1 MQAKRYIICCFMVAI
16 IVAIVLMLAPESQ
29 SVMRVSKLTVVIDA
43 GHGGIDG
50 GAVGRKTGV
59 REDGLNLIVAKKLKD
74 LFEKNG
80 FKVVMTREDEKSLGP
95 TKQADMAK
103 RREIIENAGADV
115 VISIHMNKFQDFRVS
130 GPMVF
135 YYEDSEEGKKLAE
148 LIQTELNARLDPPRP
163 RTFKPESYF
172 ILRAGECPCVLVECG
187 FLSNER
193 EERLLQTEE
202 YQDQCAKAIYAG
214 VREYFDQMQQS
225 GETPPPE
232 ESRVPPNTGRQ
243 RAAA

>member
-1 MQAKRYIICCFMVAI
+1 MQAKRYIICCFIVAV

-29 SVMRVSKLTVVIDA
+29 SVMRVSKPTVVIDA
-43 GHGGIDG
+43 GHGGVDG
-50 GAVGRKTGV
+50 GAVGRTTGV
-59 REDGLNLIVAKKLKD
+59 REDGLNHIVAKKLKD

-80 FKVVMTREDEKSLGP
+80 FKVVMTREDERSLGP

-103 RREIIENAGADV
+103 RREIIKNAGADV
-115 VISIHMNKFQDFRVS
+115 VISIHMNKFQDSRVS

-135 YYEDSEEGKKLAE
+135 YHKDSEEGKKLAE
-148 LIQTELNARLDPPRP
+148 LIQTELNTRLDPPRP
-163 RTFKPESYF
+163 RTFKPETYF

-193 EERLLQTEE
+193 EERLLQTNE

-214 VREYFDQMQQS
+214 VRAYFDQLQQP
-225 GETPPPE
+225 GETSQPE
-232 ESRVPPNTGRQ
+232 ESQSPPDTDLH